1 MEESSFNVKIN
12 KNIQNKV
19 ALFVRPVDMEEIG
32 FFFPKLL
39 SVSNWGESG
48 LAERVSGGCGSG
60 KFSYWNEFC

>member
-32 FFFPKLL
+32 VFSQSYWV
-39 SVSNWGESG
+39 SVTGESLG
-48 LAERVSGGCGSG
+48 
-60 KFSYWNEFC
+60 